1 MTESENYSNEEKLLK
16 LVEELQSENEQLRN
30 EQQAIA
36 PLIQA
41 IRQQEKLL
49 TEQRGRIESLDSENE
64 RLMTLAEN
72 ARQLES
78 ENSSLKE
85 KLENESLKS
94 NSLSK
99 RFEQLEQEIQGSA
112 GKFQQMM
119 DELPKQEDI
128 KAFSAAIHGANNEV
142 ENTHIFNFVNTAV
155 VVVFVLLVAFTGWQ
169 VYQTRGD
176 VQNTHSA
183 VVRGIYDK
191 EGWSVFNGTQSDNDH
206 QRIKEQ
212 QQKQQYNV
220 Q

>member
-142 ENTHIFNFVNTAV
+142 ENTHIFNFVNTAI

>member
-1 MTESENYSNEEKLLK
+1 MF
-16 LVEELQSENEQLRN
+16 
-30 EQQAIA
+30 
-36 PLIQA
+36 
-41 IRQQEKLL
+41 
-49 TEQRGRIESLDSENE
+49 D
-64 RLMTLAEN
+64 
-72 ARQLES
+72 
-78 ENSSLKE
+78 
-85 KLENESLKS
+85 
-94 NSLSK
+94 
-99 RFEQLEQEIQGSA
+99 QLEQEIQGSA

>member
-206 QRIKEQ
+206 QRMKEQ
-212 QQKQQYNV
+212 HNV